1 MDQDTDDYESP
12 IAGMDAATYSAIMEE
27 EFRDDE
33 KEVQNTK
40 IIQKLQ
46 AKLVT
51 AESSN
56 LCAICLKSY
65 RKGET
70 IFQLSCSHHF
80 HTDCIEPWLMKNAHC
95 PTCRFNLA
103 QNVPQG
109 QEDSDEYE
117 DLR

>member
-1 MDQDTDDYESP
+1 
-12 IAGMDAATYSAIMEE
+12 MDAATYSAIMEE

-70 IFQLSCSHHF
+70 IF
-80 HTDCIEPWLMKNAHC
+80 
-95 PTCRFNLA
+95 
-103 QNVPQG
+103 
-109 QEDSDEYE
+109 
-117 DLR
+117 